1 MSRVI
6 FLDLARNT
14 GIAKDSRT
22 PGVPFTY
29 VLRLPGIEGDK
40 DEGREYGAAY
50 AKLREHISDL
60 ITVECPDAIGFE
72 AAINVMGIGGP
83 AQRHT
88 TNISTVRSLYGL
100 ASIAEEVGWT
110 MGVKTYEVAISTL
123 KKFTTGNGRAEK
135 RDMIKMV
142 KLLGIDVG
150 EPPDDNRADAAAGW
164 LYLKSI
170 SDKSFR
176 PGAATELFGRRANS

>member
-1 MSRVI
+1 MTRVI
-6 FLDLARNT
+6 FCDLARRT
-14 GIAKDSRT
+14 GIAFDGSD
-22 PGVPFTY
+22 PGRPVTRLI
-29 VLRLPGIEGDK
+29 VLPKVEDDGGGK
-40 DEGREYGAAY
+40 EYGPLFGKFRAE
-50 AKLREHISDL
+50 LCDL
-60 ITVECPDAIGFE
+60 ITVVRPDILGFE